1 LGAIY
6 KGIKEMDEIIIQ
18 KDEDNLQI
26 IVLESGE
33 IVEFYSYELSKSS
46 IVGNIYMGIV
56 KNVFPSNN
64 TLFVDIGLDKNAYL
78 QLDKMEKTY
87 KAGDKV
93 LVQVKKDETS
103 TKGAKI
109 TSEIS
114 IAGRF
119 IVLLADS
126 DIFTYSQKINRDE
139 KMLENVKKLVPEG
152 CGAIIRSEAKN
163 VYFSIIELDLKNII
177 SIYEGLKA
185 SQNAKKGEIPQ
196 LLYDKN
202 QIEKKVLVEFCK
214 STTKKIY
221 INDKS
226 LYESFLKEQE
236 AQLAIYNSKINM
248 PQIEYKEGNI
258 INEFGLETQFD
269 KLFQNKYWLKSG
281 GNIVIEKT
289 EALTSIDVNT
299 AKNTGKGLDVSEELA
314 LKTNIEAAK
323 EILKQIRAKNIGGIV
338 VIDFINLKDEAE
350 KEQVI
355 KVLEEEKQKDRSKIE
370 ILGFTKLGLVE
381 LSRKKM

>member
-1 LGAIY
+1 
-6 KGIKEMDEIIIQ
+6 MDEIIIQ

-46 IVGNIYMGIV
+46 IVGNIYIGIV

-185 SQNAKKGEIPQ
+185 SQNAKKSEIPQ

-281 GNIVIEKT
+281 GNIAIEKT
-289 EALTSIDVNT
+289 ESHTSIDDNT
-299 AKNTGKGLDVSEELA
+299 AKNIGKGLDVSEELA

-355 KVLEEEKQKDRSKIE
+355 KALEEEKQKDRSKIE

>member
-1 LGAIY
+1 
-6 KGIKEMDEIIIQ
+6 MDEIIIQ

>member
-1 LGAIY
+1 
-6 KGIKEMDEIIIQ
+6 MDEIIIQ
-18 KDEDNLQI
+18 KVEDNIQI

-33 IVEFYSYELSKSS
+33 IVEFYNYELSKNS

-64 TLFVDIGLDKNAYL
+64 TLFVDIGLEKNGYL

-87 KAGDKV
+87 KAGDRV
-93 LVQVKKDETS
+93 LVQVKKDETL

-119 IVLLADS
+119 IVLLANS
-126 DIFTYSQKINRDE
+126 DIFTFSQKINRNEALLE
-139 KMLENVKKLVPEG
+139 KVKSIVPQG

-163 VYFSIIELDLKNII
+163 VDFSIIELDLKNII
-177 SIYEGLKA
+177 SIYEGLKSGQSA
-185 SQNAKKGEIPQ
+185 EESNLPQ
-196 LLYDKN
+196 ILYDKN
-202 QIEKKVLVEFCK
+202 QIEKKILVEFSK
-214 STTKKIY
+214 STTKTIY
-221 INDKS
+221 INDKA
-226 LYESFLKEQE
+226 LYESFLKEE
-236 AQLAIYNSKINM
+236 ERQLAIYDSKIKM

-258 INEFGLETQFD
+258 TKEFGLETQFD

-289 EALTSIDVNT
+289 EALTSIDVNS

-350 KEQVI
+350 KNQVL